1 MLNRFIGE
9 ANITFNDGSRE
20 VRRVII
26 LSPYIQSSNSLE
38 NIDYDNSLVVD
49 LQTMEFDFK
58 VQLEDML
65 QNHEL
70 KSYHTFIE
78 YAHKTVFRNGEN
90 VLAWLH
96 RMNQIRKLPAS
107 EVSLVFGQGGNIQKM
122 SLVDLNAEIR
132 ANNERKLNE
141 QRGYQS
147 SYTDPSMNESNIQP
161 ATIEKSG
168 NQYKEPVQ
176 QNINESV
183 EAPLTQHEQNNI
195 DLSKVPGVQILEGDP
210 SMASNDYAVTSPD
223 TQDSPVAS
231 SPEPVAA
238 AEPEVQ
244 AVSLGEQVSKA
255 ELDDLKSSL
264 SSLENLVK
272 RRTKDTLVTR
282 LIDKYNLTEA
292 EVTKAIESAGK
303 RKEKKEAKNQ
313 EKGSE

>member
-1 MLNRFIGE
+1 
-9 ANITFNDGSRE
+9 
-20 VRRVII
+20 
-26 LSPYIQSSNSLE
+26 
-38 NIDYDNSLVVD
+38 
-49 LQTMEFDFK
+49 MEFDFK

-132 ANNERKLNE
+132 ANNERQLNE

-210 SMASNDYAVTSPD
+210 SMAGADFAVTSPD

-238 AEPEVQ
+238 AEPAAQ
-244 AVSLGEQVSKA
+244 AVPHGEQVSKA